1 MPLIWKPGGLFSKQ
15 HERPTLGGMINCY
28 TGGNEPSISVVTSL
42 WSSLYIAFGLGKV
55 TCLHQWDISKHDA
68 IIGACLLGILSLGL
82 LPPFCK
88 EVHPILLKKEVLED
102 KKTLG
107 ERGHLVEKLGASTD
121 KPAQHQGPRHE
132 RKAFLVLTQPSCR
145 LNAAI

>member
-1 MPLIWKPGGLFSKQ
+1 
-15 HERPTLGGMINCY
+15 MINCY

-42 WSSLYIAFGLGKV
+42 WSSLYIDFGLDKV

-88 EVHPILLKKEVLED
+88 EVHPILLEKEVLED

-107 ERGHLVEKLGASTD
+107 ERGHLVEKLGASADNQHSTKAPD
-121 KPAQHQGPRHE
+121 MRGKP
-132 RKAFLVLTQPSCR
+132 S
-145 LNAAI
+145 